1 MLPWEHTTGMDE
13 LPELLVEAIGDATVI
28 AAVDV
33 GGGDAIAVT
42 PAESYLYRSEGLLSD
57 ESVDRFGHDVE
68 RFDVDVGRRKTSIL
82 FEDIDGSRSFTVPS
96 KVASAVV
103 EAILEGVLR
112 TTEVIEAD
120 EAVEARFRFSDLTLV
135 VTDSQLLKHVGST
148 VWDDEFETIRYEDL
162 TGLDF
167 EEGSVATQVV
177 VEADGRRE
185 RVKVPN
191 DHAGRVREEI
201 QSAVFQY
208 HDVSSLGGLHA
219 KVGTVPEDEETAAEA
234 DAGDGAWGEAGGG
247 KRDDDARDERFV
259 TADWSPPADQDPTGP
274 RGRVGTGTTGGTTSG
289 GRSESTG
296 GGRES
301 IDDDSDDSDLAEEVR
316 ALAEQVEQQ
325 SELLE
330 TQQATLE
337 QLVEE
342 LRRGR

>member
-1 MLPWEHTTGMDE
+1 MDE
-13 LPELLVEAIGDATVI
+13 LPDLLVEAIGDATVI

-57 ESVDRFGHDVE
+57 ESVEAFDHDVE

-82 FEDIDGSRSFTVPS
+82 FEDVDGARSFTVPS
-96 KVASAVV
+96 KVASTVV
-103 EAILEGVLR
+103 EAILEGILR
-112 TTEVIEAD
+112 TTEVIEPD
-120 EAVEARFRFSDLTLV
+120 ETVEARFRFSDLTLV
-135 VTDSQLLKHVGST
+135 VTDSQLLKHIGST
-148 VWDDEFETIRYEDL
+148 VWDDEFETVRYEDL
-162 TGLDF
+162 SGLDF

-177 VEADGRRE
+177 VEANGRRE

-191 DHAGRVREEI
+191 DHAGRVREEV
-201 QSAVFQY
+201 QSAVFEY

-219 KVGTVPEDEETAAEA
+219 KVGTVPEDEDDEAEDDESAETETGDGASSAAEA
-234 DAGDGAWGEAGGG
+234 VSGDSN
-247 KRDDDARDERFV
+247 DDVEDDGFV

-274 RGRVGTGTTGGTTSG
+274 RGRVGTGHEG
-289 GRSESTG
+289 GRSGRGSTG
-296 GGRES
+296 STSSDRER
-301 IDDDSDDSDLAEEVR
+301 DTDADDLAEEVG
-316 ALAEQVEQQ
+316 ALAEQVERQ

-330 TQQATLE
+330 AQQATLE